1 MRLLL
6 LCLALSPLVAAAD
19 YSNHPKTPEL
29 LQTLRE
35 EFRFS
40 KADLNMVREALV
52 AAERVPKLIESEKNA
67 KEKTLT
73 WADYRPIHVNPKNI
87 ERGAAFYHAQ
97 RDWLDKAQQQYGVPA
112 SVIVAIMGVETK
124 YGGYTGPHRVLD
136 SLATQGFDHPT
147 RHPFFFRELTEF
159 FVFCRDFGKSPTEP
173 VGSYAGAMGM
183 AQFMPSNYRRLAVDY
198 DNDGDIDLWSIPD
211 AIGSIGNYLIHYRPS
226 ASWQAGEPVTVPAT
240 LRKPL
245 ASNSVALNGRRPD
258 SEVGKLQRLGVE
270 PAMAVST
277 ELAAGL
283 LELDGDNG
291 LEHWLALPNFY
302 SIMAYNP
309 RVFYAMSVAQLA
321 QGIEVAAN
329 AP

>member
-6 LCLALSPLVAAAD
+6 ICLALSPLVAAAD

-29 LQTLRE
+29 LQTLRD

-40 KADLNMVREALV
+40 KADLQMVREAL
-52 AAERVPKLIESEKNA
+52 AEAQLVPKLIESEKNA

-73 WADYRPIHVNPKNI
+73 WADYRPIHVNARNI
-87 ERGAAFYHAQ
+87 ERGAAFYRAQ
-97 RDWLDKAQQQYGVPA
+97 REWLNKAQQQYGVPA
-112 SVIVAIMGVETK
+112 AVIVAIMGVETK

-159 FVFCRDFGKSPTEP
+159 FVFCRDFGKTPSEP

-226 ASWQAGEPVTVPAT
+226 ASWQSGEPVTVPAT

-245 ASNSVALNGRRPD
+245 PGGSVTLNGRRPD
-258 SEVGKLQRLGVE
+258 SQVAKLQRLGVE
-270 PAMAVST
+270 PALSLAGEM
-277 ELAAGL
+277 AAGL
-283 LELDGDNG
+283 LELDGENG

-321 QGIEVAAN
+321 QGIELAAN
-329 AP
+329 GP